1 MYLLSVRR
9 WDSRNLGP
17 TLRSNNE
24 LYLGVTT
31 SELVVPGER
40 LSEVGGLRA
49 DEEVVLVEDLVLG
62 ELPVGV
68 GVGLVDEVLRLR
80 VRRVEVLGDDPRTN
94 LKSFNDFLNQQ
105 FDVKT
110 LA

>member
-1 MYLLSVRR
+1 M

-17 TLRSNNE
+17 TLRPNHA
-24 LYLGVTT
+24 LYLGITT

-40 LSEVGGLRA
+40 LAEVGGLRA

-68 GVGLVDEVLRLR
+68 RVGLVDQVLRLR
-80 VRRVEVLGDDPRTN
+80 VRRVEVLRDDPRTN

>member
-1 MYLLSVRR
+1 MS
-9 WDSRNLGP
+9 
-17 TLRSNNE
+17 
-24 LYLGVTT
+24 
-31 SELVVPGER
+31 GER

-68 GVGLVDEVLRLR
+68 RVGLVDEVLRLR

>member
-1 MYLLSVRR
+1 MS

-17 TLRSNNE
+17 TLRPNHA
-24 LYLGVTT
+24 LYLGITT

-68 GVGLVDEVLRLR
+68 RVGLVDQVLRLR
-80 VRRVEVLGDDPRTN
+80 VRRVEVLRDDPRTN

>member
-1 MYLLSVRR
+1 M
-9 WDSRNLGP
+9 
-17 TLRSNNE
+17 
-24 LYLGVTT
+24 
-31 SELVVPGER
+31 PGER

-68 GVGLVDEVLRLR
+68 RVGLVDEVFRLR
-80 VRRVEVLGDDPRTN
+80 VRRVEVLRDDPCTN

>member
-1 MYLLSVRR
+1 M
-9 WDSRNLGP
+9 
-17 TLRSNNE
+17 
-24 LYLGVTT
+24 
-31 SELVVPGER
+31 PGER

-68 GVGLVDEVLRLR
+68 RVGLVYQVLRFR
-80 VRRVEVLGDDPRTN
+80 VRRVEVLRDDPRTN
-94 LKSFNDFLNQQ
+94 LKSFNDFMNQQ

>member
-1 MYLLSVRR
+1 M
-9 WDSRNLGP
+9 
-17 TLRSNNE
+17 
-24 LYLGVTT
+24 
-31 SELVVPGER
+31 PGER
-40 LSEVGGLRA
+40 LPEVGGLRA

-68 GVGLVDEVLRLR
+68 RVGLVDEVFRLR
-80 VRRVEVLGDDPRTN
+80 VRRVEVLGDDPSTN

>member
-1 MYLLSVRR
+1 M
-9 WDSRNLGP
+9 WDSRNPGP
-17 TLRSNNE
+17 TLRPNHA
-24 LYLGVTT
+24 LYLGITL
-31 SELVVPGER
+31 ELVVPGER
-40 LSEVGGLRA
+40 LPEVGGLRA

-62 ELPVGV
+62 EHPVGV

-80 VRRVEVLGDDPRTN
+80 VRRVEVLRDDPSTN
-94 LKSFNDFLNQQ
+94 LKSFNDFLNQH

>member
-1 MYLLSVRR
+1 M
-9 WDSRNLGP
+9 
-17 TLRSNNE
+17 
-24 LYLGVTT
+24 
-31 SELVVPGER
+31 PGER

-68 GVGLVDEVLRLR
+68 RVGLVDEVLRLR
-80 VRRVEVLGDDPRTN
+80 VRRVEVLRDDPRTN

-105 FDVKT
+105 FGLTSKR
-110 LA
+110 LRE